1 MKIVLATSNRGK
13 VAELQSLLPKHVT
26 IVTSGELGIRL
37 PAETGTDFV
46 ENALVKARAAAGS
59 QYIAIADDSGLN
71 VEALGGAPGIF
82 SARFAGENATDD
94 QNNSKLVELLAGLDR
109 RERAARFCSAVAFVT
124 PDGREFCATGSVSG
138 VILEEPRG
146 WNGFGYDPL
155 FEIDDPTTPEFNGR
169 TMAEITVEEKN
180 SISHRARAYRNLMQQ
195 LKPIGLLEPACA
207 GNGKSGVHG
216 VGR

>member
-1 MKIVLATSNRGK
+1 KIVLATSNRGK

-138 VILEEPRG
+138 VILEEP
-146 WNGFGYDPL
+146 
-155 FEIDDPTTPEFNGR
+155 
-169 TMAEITVEEKN
+169 
-180 SISHRARAYRNLMQQ
+180 
-195 LKPIGLLEPACA
+195 
-207 GNGKSGVHG
+207 
-216 VGR
+216 